1 THAVLEYRVNS
12 ELYISIIYAFSYI
25 GKPLGQVVNKSSES
39 FEIIIFGCQL
49 TFQKI
54 FHIIE
59 VNLGIKNIHS
69 APKAGIK
76 LFFRIIIVIHNI
88 AHNLFQNIIEGD
100 KPFCATVFIYH
111 DGNMGSLLLEIT
123 QQVIQ
128 FLSSRNKECFTRNG
142 APVNGGTLDIGVD
155 IGQHIFGVDDSQDIV
170 QIVLI
175 NRHPRYAFAPDK
187 REHLIQRVS
196 SRDSHNI
203 NARSHNFAHA
213 DITKLDNILDNFAL
227 ITFY

>member
-1 THAVLEYRVNS
+1 
-12 ELYISIIYAFSYI
+12 I
-25 GKPLGQVVNKSSES
+25 GKPLSQVINKSSEG

-59 VNLGIKNIHS
+59 VNLGIKNIYS

-76 LFFRIIIVIHNI
+76 LFFRVIIVIHNI
-88 AHNLFQNIIEGD
+88 AHNLFQNIIKGD
-100 KPFCATVFIYH
+100 EPFCASVFIYYNS
-111 DGNMGSLLLEIT
+111 NMGSLLLEIT

-155 IGQHIFGVDDSQDIV
+155 IGQHIFGADESQDIV

-175 NRHPRYAFAPDK
+175 NRPPRYAFDPDTS
-187 REHLIQRVS
+187 EPPHQSV
-196 SRDSHNI
+196 H
-203 NARSHNFAHA
+203 
-213 DITKLDNILDNFAL
+213 
-227 ITFY
+227 